1 MGGAVDHLMKLLF
14 VHQNFPG
21 QFKALAPALASMSGV
36 SVAALSM
43 QAGKQFPGIAAFA
56 HAPSQGSTP
65 NLPPSVSDFEAKML
79 RATSAARTAQA
90 MQKDGFT
97 PDVIIGH
104 PGWGETL
111 LLGEVWP
118 NARQLHFLEFFYH
131 SRGGDTEFDP
141 EFSNP
146 SLDNYIRIVS
156 KQPAPLWALHQMDW
170 GLSPTEWQKQT
181 YPEREWPRMTVIHDG
196 VDTHAIRPNPEVRLT
211 LQEKGIALKAG
222 DPVITFVNRNLEP
235 YRGYHIFMR
244 ALPEILEKHPTA
256 HVLIVGGDGVSYGAP
271 PPPGGPSWKQRFLN
285 EVADR
290 IDRNRVH
297 FLGNLPYNTFIGLL
311 QLSAVHVYLTYPFV
325 LSWSLME
332 AMACECL
339 IIGSRTAPV
348 MEVVEDG
355 QTGVLV
361 DFFDPQA
368 LAAAV
373 LDGLARPDFYRPMRQ
388 AARRKII
395 EKYDLN
401 TVCLPAQ
408 IELVRA
414 VAAKTRR

>member
-1 MGGAVDHLMKLLF
+1 MKLLF

-21 QFKALAPALASMSGV
+21 QFKALAPALAGMSGV

-43 QAGKQFPGIAAFA
+43 QAGKQFPGISAFS
-56 HAPSQGSTP
+56 HTSTQGSSP
-65 NLPPSVSDFEAKML
+65 NLLASVSDFEAKML
-79 RATSAARTAQA
+79 RATSAARKAQA
-90 MQKDGFT
+90 MRKDGFV
-97 PDVIIGH
+97 PDVIVGH

-118 NARQLHFLEFFYH
+118 EARQLHFLEFFYH

-146 SLDNYIRIVS
+146 SLENQMRIAS

-181 YPEREWPRMTVIHDG
+181 YPEREWSRITVTHDG
-196 VDTHAIRPNPEVRLT
+196 VDTRVIVPNPEIRLT
-211 LQEKGIALKAG
+211 LQDKGVALKAG

-271 PPPGGPSWKQRFLN
+271 PPPGGPSWKQRFFN
-285 EVADR
+285 EVEDR
-290 IDRNRVH
+290 IDRDRVH

-355 QTGVLV
+355 ETGVLV

-368 LAAAV
+368 LATAV

-408 IELVRA
+408 INLVRA
-414 VAAKTRR
+414 VAAKVRK